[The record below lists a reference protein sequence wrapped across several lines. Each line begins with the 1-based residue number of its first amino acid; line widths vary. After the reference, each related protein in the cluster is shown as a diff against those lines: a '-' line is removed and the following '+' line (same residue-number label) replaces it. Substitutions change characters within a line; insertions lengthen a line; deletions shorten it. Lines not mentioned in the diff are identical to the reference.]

1 MRTLMG
7 VVALAVGVSA
17 YAALPAAAEE
27 KAKAGG
33 ELAARMQD
41 LNLTNEQEA
50 KIEDIRKEYK
60 PKVKEAGKELDAVV
74 KEEVEKVRG
83 VLTQE
88 QRTKLEATKEE
99 RQERRAEGLA
109 ERIAHLEAL
118 DLTSGEMAKI
128 ADIRKEFRPKVQE
141 AGNKLR
147 ATVREEVEA
156 IVAVIKS

>member
-27 KAKAGG
+27 KKAGG
-33 ELAARMQD
+33 ELAARLQD
-41 LNLTNEQEA
+41 LNLTDEQE
-50 KIEDIRKEYK
+50 
-60 PKVKEAGKELDAVV
+60 
-74 KEEVEKVRG
+74 
-83 VLTQE
+83 
-88 QRTKLEATKEE
+88 
-99 RQERRAEGLA
+99 
-109 ERIAHLEAL
+109 
-118 DLTSGEMAKI
+118 AKI
-128 ADIRKEFRPKVQE
+128 ADIRKEFRPKVHE